1 MTALS
6 EKWFEKNPWA
16 VDREYRSTR
25 EIEQEA
31 NLSDP
36 MQGFMP
42 GFLFFVK
49 DGEEKTFTVRGVKV
63 KALFYIV
70 LFAVVFAFWVAVFFF
85 YN

>member
-1 MTALS
+1 MVAFCIND
-6 EKWFEKNPWA
+6 KWYEKNPWA

-42 GFLFFVK
+42 GF
-49 DGEEKTFTVRGVKV
+49 
-63 KALFYIV
+63 YSS
-70 LFAVVFAFWVAVFFF
+70 
-85 YN
+85 